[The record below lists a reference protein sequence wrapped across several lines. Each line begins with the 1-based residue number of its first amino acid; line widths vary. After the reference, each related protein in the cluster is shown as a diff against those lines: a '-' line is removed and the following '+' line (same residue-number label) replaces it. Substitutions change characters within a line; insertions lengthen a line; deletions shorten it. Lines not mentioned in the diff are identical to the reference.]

1 MKLLALV
8 GSGIKTISHLTEEA
22 KGYITSCDSVLYLV
36 NEPLLEGY
44 IKKLAKTSRSLE
56 PAYVRQTDRKSG
68 YGNIAQEII
77 DELNRV
83 CSVCVVIYGHPCV
96 FATPGLLA
104 ISSLNVDVK
113 TVICPGISALDCLFA
128 DLRFDPANGGTQ
140 TFDAT
145 EYLLY
150 DKIIDTSAHI
160 VIYQIGMVGNL
171 GLPTNKVNLDA
182 ICFVKNKLLALYDKN
197 KTAIIYE
204 SALYPGTTPKIF
216 EFELSE
222 LEKQDLS
229 PISTLYIPPNNK
241 KMEPDALAL
250 NLLT

>member
-8 GSGIKTISHLTEEA
+8 GTGIKTISHITDEA
-22 KGYITSCDSVLYLV
+22 KGYISNCDSVLYLV
-36 NEPLLEGY
+36 NEPLLEAY
-44 IKKLAKTSRSLE
+44 INKLAKSSRSLE
-56 PAYVRQTDRKSG
+56 PIYFKNKDRENG
-68 YGNIAQEII
+68 YGDIAQEIHN
-77 DELNRV
+77 ELSRV
-83 CSVCVVIYGHPCV
+83 ESLCVVIYGHPCV

-104 ISSLNVDVK
+104 MSCLDKDVK
-113 TVICPGISALDCLFA
+113 TIISPGISALDCLYA
-128 DLRFDPANGGTQ
+128 DLRFDPANGGIQ

-150 DKIIDTSAHI
+150 EKIIDTSSHL

-182 ICFVKNKLLALYDKN
+182 ISFVKSKLLALYDNN

-204 SALYPGTTPKIF
+204 SALYPGTNPKIL
-216 EFELSE
+216 EFKLPE

-241 KMEPDALAL
+241 KRRPNALAL
-250 NLLT
+250 TLLT